1 MNKRVSSTH
10 CALALLAL
18 ALAAN
23 SASAVT
29 LVVNSNADTGGNT
42 CGTIC
47 TLRQA
52 INAANLTTAADTINF
67 SFPTNFRVDA
77 NTPDAITTDVLIRPI
92 TRLPTITQPLT
103 INGYSVQGSLVNTD
117 ATNTNA
123 KIRIRIDGL
132 NSVMNDIGLSVCANN
147 VNIKGL
153 SITAWLGAGIGFG
166 NNQTLGNGCASPI
179 VGGGVHG
186 NYIGVATNGT
196 TGAGNATGITARSA
210 IVAVGST
217 AVADRNII
225 SANNGSGV
233 ELTGDSSAGSSVRNN
248 LIGTDRS
255 GTLDLGNGYGLS
267 LRSSNVTVGGSTGQN
282 LFRHNFKAIRLFAT
296 GTVLDNDLQR
306 NRFAGNEQMAID
318 LSDNGVNDID
328 RGDVDDADSGPNGLQ
343 NVPLI
348 TAVDRIDGGVHVV
361 GTLDVPVTTNP
372 VVYSIGLYAS
382 MVCHASGSGEG
393 EIFLGTKDVS
403 LRGNTTQSFN
413 FNHLTA
419 TTIPTGSFLT
429 LTVDGPD
436 GSSEF
441 SSCLAID
448 DIQFDVNSAN
458 DVVDAQGCNV
468 VHCSLREA
476 MNAANA
482 HFGPDLITFEI
493 ATPATGEILIQ
504 PTSPLPTINEATT
517 IDGYSQ
523 SGAQAN
529 TDPLI
534 SNATV
539 RIRVDA
545 ATVTSG
551 NALFSVCANDSVI
564 RGLSI
569 TGMLS
574 GNGIAIEVCET
585 VTSGVVIAGNFIG
598 LASDGA
604 TSAANNTGTALLGHA
619 TVGGAAPADR
629 NVISDNSFGVRVG
642 PGGSAVLG
650 NLIGT
655 DRSGTLNRGNS
666 IGGVATIFSA
676 LNASIG
682 SATAPNL
689 IRFNARGIHVV
700 STSTAIR
707 DLVWTH
713 NRIFG
718 NTSLGVDLGA
728 AGPSIN
734 DTNDLDPGPNQMQNF
749 PLLSKAERT
758 ISGLRVEGSLDVH
771 TDVNNTPYV
780 IGVYASAA
788 CDSSG
793 FGEGERLLGAVAI
806 NFTQTTSETFS
817 FELVTDDPLEVG
829 VQITTTATGPDG
841 SSEFSQCI
849 AASDPPPTL
858 AVTVATDVDD
868 GTCGAHCTL
877 REAINRANAQAGE
890 NQILFAING
899 NGPHEIVLGSAL
911 PVITEELVIDGYLIQ
926 SGASANAAE
935 VGSDAAIMINL
946 DASEQPN
953 IFRICSSGRVEIR
966 GLALGSANGAA
977 IATKTNDATCNV
989 TGPLVI
995 RGTFFGLN
1003 PDGSPNANQTALL
1016 ITDSVATIG
1025 GGALADRN
1033 LFANSS
1039 GVAVKLAGNGSNGS
1053 TVVNNLFGIGIDGI
1067 TNAGNAATAL
1077 ELLDVANVTVA
1088 AEPSEANKFRFN
1100 QRGIV
1105 IKGTSSIGNRVFA
1118 NEFSDHAG
1126 MAIDL
1131 SANGTDTDG
1140 ITGNDIDDTDNGPNR
1155 LQNFPD
1161 LLSATATAS
1170 TITINGFLD
1179 VGNLVS
1185 SSTLTFYESA
1195 SCNNADDREGEIIL
1209 DSLLVNTSTAQ
1220 QEFSVTLNIPPAPG
1234 TRFFTATATGF
1245 QGQTSEFSNCLAAP
1259 SAPVSDGLF
1268 ADDFE

>member
-1 MNKRVSSTH
+1 MNNFVSS
-10 CALALLAL
+10 APGMLALLVL
-18 ALAAN
+18 ALTAN
-23 SASAVT
+23 TASAVT

-42 CGTIC
+42 CGTLC

-77 NTPDAITTDVLIRPI
+77 NAPDAIITEVLIRPL
-92 TRLPTITQPLT
+92 TRLPTIIQPVT
-103 INGYSVQGSLVNTD
+103 INGYSVQGALVNTD
-117 ATNTNA
+117 ATFVNA
-123 KIRIRIDGL
+123 KIRMRIDGFH
-132 NSVMNDIGLSVCANN
+132 SVLNDIGLSVCANN
-147 VNIKGL
+147 VIIKGL
-153 SITAWLGAGIGFG
+153 SITAWRGAAIVYG
-166 NNQTLGNGCASPI
+166 NNQTLGNNCANAI
-179 VGGGVHG
+179 AGGGVHG

-196 TGAGNATGITARSA
+196 SAGGNATGISARNAS
-210 IVAVGST
+210 VSVGST

-225 SANNGSGV
+225 SANGGSGLDV
-233 ELTGDSSAGSSVRNN
+233 SGVSSAGSFVRNN

-255 GTLDLGNGYGLS
+255 GTLDLGNSYGLS
-267 LRSSNVTVGGSTGQN
+267 LGSSNVTVGGTTGQN
-282 LFRHNFKAIRLFAT
+282 LFRFNFKAIRLFAT

-318 LSDNGVNDID
+318 LSDNGVNNID
-328 RGDVDDADSGPNGLQ
+328 RGDADDADSGPNGLQ

-348 TAVDRIDGGVHVV
+348 TAVDRITGGVHVA

-372 VVYSIGLYAS
+372 VVYRIGLYAS
-382 MVCHASGSGEG
+382 TVCHASGSGEG

-403 LRGNTTQSFN
+403 LRGNTTQSFS

-419 TTIPTGSFLT
+419 TTIPTGGFLT

-436 GSSEF
+436 GTSEF
-441 SSCLAID
+441 SSCIAID
-448 DIQFDVNSAN
+448 DIQFEVNSA
-458 DVVDAQGCNV
+458 DDLVDEQGCDV

-476 MNAANA
+476 INAANA
-482 HFGPDLITFEI
+482 HFGPDRITFEI
-493 ATPATGEILIQ
+493 ATPATGEILVQ
-504 PTSPLPTINEATT
+504 ATSPLPVITEPTT
-517 IDGYSQ
+517 IDGFSQ

-534 SNATV
+534 SNATL

-545 ATVTSG
+545 ANVLSG
-551 NALFSVCANDSVI
+551 NVLFSVCANDSVI
-564 RGLSI
+564 RGLAI
-569 TGMLS
+569 TGMLA
-574 GNGIAIEVCET
+574 GNGIAIEVCDT
-585 VTSGVVIAGNFIG
+585 VSSGVVIAGNFIG

-604 TSAANNTGTALLGHA
+604 TSAANNTGTVLLGHA

-629 NVISDNSFGVRVG
+629 NVISDNAFGVRVG
-642 PGGSAVLG
+642 PGGSSVLG

-655 DRSGTLNRGNS
+655 DRTGTQNRGNS

-676 LNASIG
+676 LNATIG
-682 SATAPNL
+682 SASAPNL
-689 IRFNARGIHVV
+689 IRFNSRGIHVV
-700 STSTAIR
+700 STLTAIR

-718 NTSLGVDLGA
+718 NALLGIDLGA
-728 AGPSIN
+728 AGPSDN
-734 DTNDLDPGPNQMQNF
+734 DPNDLDPGPNQMQNF

-758 ISGLRVEGSLDVH
+758 TSGLRVEGSLDVH
-771 TDVNNTPYV
+771 SDVNNTPYV
-780 IGVYASAA
+780 IGVHASSV

-793 FGEGERLLGAVAI
+793 FGEGERLLGAVTI
-806 NFTQTTSETFS
+806 NFTQTTSEGFS
-817 FELVTDDPLEVG
+817 FELVTNDPLEDG
-829 VQITTTATGPDG
+829 VRITTTATGPDG

-849 AASDPPPTL
+849 AATDPPPTL

-868 GTCGAHCTL
+868 GTCDAHCTL
-877 REAINRANAQAGE
+877 REAINRANVQPGE
-890 NQILFAING
+890 NQILFAINS
-899 NGPHEIVLGSAL
+899 NGPHEIFLGSAL
-911 PVITEELVIDGYLIQ
+911 PVITEAVVIDGYINQ
-926 SGASANAAE
+926 PGASANAAE

-946 DASEQPN
+946 NALEQLN
-953 IFRICSSGRVEIR
+953 IFRICSAGRVEIR

-977 IATKTNDATCNV
+977 IATKTNDTTCNV

-995 RGTFFGLN
+995 RGNFFGLN
-1003 PDGSPNANQTALL
+1003 PDGSPNENQTALL

-1025 GGALADRN
+1025 GGAAADRN
-1033 LFANSS
+1033 LFAQSS
-1039 GVAVKLAGNGSNGS
+1039 SVAVKLTGSGSNGS
-1053 TVVNNLFGIGIDGI
+1053 TVVNNLFGIGVDGS
-1067 TNAGNAATAL
+1067 TNAGNAGTAL
-1077 ELLDVANVTVA
+1077 ELQDVAGVTVA

-1100 QRGIV
+1100 LRGIV
-1105 IKGTSSIGNRVFA
+1105 IKGTTSIGNRVFA

-1140 ITGNDIDDTDNGPNR
+1140 ITGNDIDDNDNGPNR

-1161 LLSATATAS
+1161 LLSATATDT
-1170 TITINGFLD
+1170 TITVNGFLD

-1220 QEFSVTLNIPPAPG
+1220 QSFSVTLNIPPAAG
-1234 TRFFTATATGF
+1234 TRFLTATATDF
-1245 QGQTSEFSNCLAAP
+1245 QGQTSEFSNCLAVP
-1259 SAPVSDGLF
+1259 NAPVSDGLI
-1268 ADDFE
+1268 ADGFE